1 MAAHNLEI
9 RRSSASLWGGATGMR
24 QLPVVSKYIDTTT
37 CIGCKA
43 CEVACQ
49 EWNDLK
55 VVATQQ
61 TGTYQ
66 TMPELDA
73 EFWNLI
79 RFDEREFDG
88 GIVWLMRKDQ
98 CMHCED
104 PGCLAACP
112 APGAIVQYENGIVD
126 VNPEACIGCGFCAT
140 GCPFN
145 VPKFHAKTGKMA
157 KCTLCVDRVE
167 SGLEPAC
174 IKACPT
180 GCLQFGTKDDMV
192 AMGHARVEQ
201 LKANGFANAVLY
213 DPQGVGGTGV
223 VTVLGHGDHPD
234 WYGLPRDPNIP
245 LSVRVWKSV
254 LRPLGVVAMFGAVLG
269 AIGHFMYQG
278 PKEPP
283 ETDGEPTGGEPPRPR
298 P

>member
-1 MAAHNLEI
+1 MAGHNLEI

-24 QLPVVSKYIDTTT
+24 HLPVVSKFIDTTT

-55 VVATQQ
+55 AVATEQ

-79 RFDEREFDG
+79 RFNEQEFDG
-88 GIVWLMRKDQ
+88 GLVWLMRKDQ

-140 GCPFN
+140 GCPFD

-192 AMGHARVEQ
+192 ALGHARVEQ

-223 VTVLGHGDHPD
+223 VTVLGHGDHLD
-234 WYGLPRDPNIP
+234 WYGLPRDPHVP
-245 LSVRVWKSV
+245 VGVRFWKSV
-254 LRPLGVVAMFGAVLG
+254 LRPLGVVAIFGAVLG

-278 PKEPP
+278 PKEP
-283 ETDGEPTGGEPPRPR
+283 
-298 P
+298 

>member
-1 MAAHNLEI
+1 VPT
-9 RRSSASLWGGATGMR
+9 R
-24 QLPVVSKYIDTTT
+24 
-37 CIGCKA
+37 
-43 CEVACQ
+43 
-49 EWNDLK
+49 
-55 VVATQQ
+55 Q

-66 TMPELDA
+66 TMPELDP

-79 RFDEREFDG
+79 RFNEKEFDG
-88 GIVWLMRKDQ
+88 GVVWLMRKDQ

-126 VNPEACIGCGFCAT
+126 VNPDACIGCGFCAT
-140 GCPFN
+140 GCPFD

-192 AMGHARVEQ
+192 ALGHTRVEQ
-201 LKANGFANAVLY
+201 LKANGFADAVLY

-223 VTVLGHGDHPD
+223 VTVLGHGDHPE
-234 WYGLPRDPNIP
+234 WYGLPGDPHVP
-245 LSVRVWKSV
+245 VGVRFWKSV
-254 LRPLGVVAMFGAVLG
+254 LRPLGVVAIFGAVLG

-278 PKEPP
+278 PKEPR
-283 ETDGEPTGGEPPRPR
+283 ETGGEPTGGEPPRPR
-298 P
+298 A

>member
-9 RRSSASLWGGATGMR
+9 RRSSASLWGEKTGMR
-24 QLPVVSKYIDTTT
+24 HLPVVAKFIDTTT

-49 EWNDLK
+49 EWNDLGP
-55 VVATQQ
+55 VPTRQ

-66 TMPELDA
+66 TLPELDP

-79 RFDEREFDG
+79 RFNEQEFDG
-88 GIVWLMRKDQ
+88 GVVWLMRKDQ

-140 GCPFN
+140 GCPFD

-157 KCTLCVDRVE
+157 KCTLCVDRVG

-223 VTVLGHGDHPD
+223 VTVLGHGDHLE
-234 WYGLPRDPNIP
+234 WYGLPRDPHVP
-245 LSVRVWKSV
+245 LGVRLWKSV
-254 LRPLGVVAMFGAVLG
+254 LRPLGVVAVFGAVLG

-278 PKEPP
+278 PKEAR
-283 ETDGEPTGGEPPRPR
+283 ETGREPTGDDPTRPR